1 MSVLIK
7 EHVSLKGYNT
17 LGVDVA
23 ARFFVAVQS
32 LEQLQDALA
41 WAQQRKV
48 AVFLLGGGSNL
59 VLTADL
65 DMLVIH
71 LQLQGISILSEDAEY
86 ARIEVQAG
94 ENWHAFVQWSL
105 AQGFSGLENL
115 SLIPGNVGAAP
126 VQNIGAYGVELKD
139 HLESVFFYDRET
151 QQTQRLITAECQFA
165 YRDSLFKRESG
176 RRVILSVIF
185 KLPKVAVLRL
195 DYGDLQGYLAKQQ
208 VMQPTPQD
216 VSRAVCEVR
225 AEKLPDP
232 SKLANTGSFFK
243 NPVVSA
249 AHAKQL
255 KQSYPN
261 IVNFAQAD
269 GQVKLAAGWL
279 IDQAGWKGVRQGDA
293 GVHAK
298 QALVLVNYGTAT
310 GKQIL
315 ELAGQI
321 QADILQ
327 RFAVELEI
335 EPNVIGRI
343 VAPA

>member
-1 MSVLIK
+1 VSLAIEK
-7 EHVSLKGYNT
+7 DVSLKAYNT
-17 LGVDVA
+17 LAVDVA
-23 ARFFVAVQS
+23 ARFFVAVHS
-32 LEQLQDALA
+32 FKELQEALA
-41 WAQQRKV
+41 WAQQHNMP
-48 AVFLLGGGSNL
+48 VFLLGGGSNL

-71 LQLQGISILSEDAEY
+71 LQLHGIQVLSDDAEC

-139 HLESVFFYDRET
+139 HLESVLVYDRGT
-151 QQTQRLITAECQFA
+151 QQTQCLTAEQCQFA
-165 YRDSLFKRESG
+165 YRDSVFKRESG

-185 KLPKVAVLRL
+185 KLPKQAALQL
-195 DYGDLQGYLAKQQ
+195 DYGHLRDYLAQQ
-208 VMQPTPQD
+208 QITQPTALD
-216 VSRAVCEVR
+216 VSRAVCEIR

-232 SKLANTGSFFK
+232 AELANTGSFFK

-249 AHAKQL
+249 EHAQQL

-261 IVNFAQAD
+261 IVNFPQDD

-298 QALVLVNYGTAT
+298 QALVLVNYGSAT
-310 GKQIL
+310 GQQIL
-315 ELAGQI
+315 ELAAQI
-321 QADILQ
+321 QADIFQ
-327 RFAVELEI
+327 RFAVDLEI
-335 EPNVIGRI
+335 EPNVISR
-343 VAPA
+343 ANTPA

>member
-1 MSVLIK
+1 MSLNIQ
-7 EHVSLKGYNT
+7 EQVSLRSYNT
-17 LGVDVA
+17 LAVDVR
-23 ARFFVAVQS
+23 ARFFVVVQS
-32 LEQLQDALA
+32 LEQLQDTLA
-41 WAQQRKV
+41 WAQQRNV

-59 VLTADL
+59 VLTEDM

-71 LQLQGISILSEDAEY
+71 LQLQGITVLSEDDAF

-105 AQGFSGLENL
+105 AYGLSGLENL

-139 HLESVFFYDRET
+139 HLESVFFYDRDT
-151 QQTQRLITAECQFA
+151 QKTQRLMAEQCQFA

-185 KLPKVAVLRL
+185 RLPKLAILKL
-195 DYGDLQGYLAKQQ
+195 DYGDLRGYLAKQQ
-208 VMQPTPQD
+208 ITQPTPQD
-216 VSRAVCEVR
+216 VSRAVCEIR

-232 SKLANTGSFFK
+232 AELANTGSFFK
-243 NPVVSA
+243 NPLISA
-249 AHAKQL
+249 EHAEQL

-261 IVNFAQAD
+261 IVNFSQAD

-310 GKQIL
+310 GKQVL
-315 ELAGQI
+315 ELAAQI

-343 VAPA
+343 VTPA

>member
-1 MSVLIK
+1 MSLLVEK
-7 EHVSLKGYNT
+7 DVSLKPYNT
-17 LGVDVA
+17 LSVDVA

-32 LEQLQDALA
+32 LEQLQAALT
-41 WAQQRKV
+41 WAQQQSV

-59 VLTADL
+59 VLTENL
-65 DMLVIH
+65 DKLVIH
-71 LQLQGISILSEDAEY
+71 LQLHGIQLLDEDEGF
-86 ARIEVQAG
+86 ARVEVQAG

-105 AQGFSGLENL
+105 KHGFSGLENL
-115 SLIPGNVGAAP
+115 SLIPGNMGAAP

-139 HLESVFFYDRET
+139 HLESVLVYDR
-151 QQTQRLITAECQFA
+151 QTEQVQRLTTEQCQFA
-165 YRDSLFKRESG
+165 YRDSLFKRESD

-185 KLPKVAVLRL
+185 KLPKQATLQL
-195 DYGDLQGYLAKQQ
+195 DYGHLRSYLADQQ
-208 VMQPTPQD
+208 ILQPTAQD
-216 VSRAVCEVR
+216 VSCAVCAIR

-232 SKLANTGSFFK
+232 EQLANAGSFFK

-249 AHAKQL
+249 EHADQL
-255 KQSYPN
+255 QQSYPN
-261 IVNFAQAD
+261 IVRFAQGND
-269 GQVKLAAGWL
+269 QVKLAAGWM

-298 QALVLVNYGTAT
+298 QALVLVNYGAAT

-315 ELAGQI
+315 ELAAQI

-335 EPNVIGRI
+335 EPNVIS
-343 VAPA
+343 